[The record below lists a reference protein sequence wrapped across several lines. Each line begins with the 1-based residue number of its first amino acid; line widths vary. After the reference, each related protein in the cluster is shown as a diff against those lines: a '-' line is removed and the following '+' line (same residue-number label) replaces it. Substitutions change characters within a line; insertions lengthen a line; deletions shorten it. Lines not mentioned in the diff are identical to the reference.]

1 MGEGTDAWLAGSRVR
16 GPFAPVEH
24 ALRARRQGL
33 RAGAAL
39 AACGGASPVVVPARH
54 PQGLSYP
61 LHEETDDQAA
71 ALAFQ

>member
-1 MGEGTDAWLAGSRVR
+1 MGEGTDAWLASTEAG

-39 AACGGASPVVVPARH
+39 AACGGASPVAMRACH
-54 PQGLSYP
+54 PQGLSKP
-61 LHEETDDQAA
+61 LHGEEAGHA